1 MNYDEIPKDLRFML
15 AQRGGLERIRKVLEA
30 RRATKDGHSVY
41 STEAADAARRDA
53 DKNKG
58 CIPSSAGIRSHD
70 VFHNFTTGGREYIQ
84 LSDSKRI
91 LRDPPVVRVLGE
103 RRSMG

>member
-1 MNYDEIPKDLRFML
+1 MNYDDIPKELRFML
-15 AQRGGLERIRKVLEA
+15 AQRGGLERIKKVLVA
-30 RRATKDGHSVY
+30 RRATRDGRAVY

-58 CIPSSAGIRSHD
+58 CVPCSAGTQTRD
-70 VFHNFTTGGREYIQ
+70 VFHNFSTGGREYIQ

>member
-1 MNYDEIPKDLRFML
+1 MNYEDIPKDLRFML

-41 STEAADAARRDA
+41 STEAADATRRDA

-58 CIPSSAGIRSHD
+58 CMPSSAGIRSHD
-70 VFHNFTTGGREYIQ
+70 VFHNFSTGGREYIQ

>member
-1 MNYDEIPKDLRFML
+1 MNYDDIPKDLRFML

-70 VFHNFTTGGREYIQ
+70 VFHNFSTGGTHYLQ
-84 LSDSKRI
+84 LSDSNKI
-91 LRDPPVVRVLGE
+91 LRDRPFARVLGE
-103 RRSMG
+103 RRIYR

>member
-1 MNYDEIPKDLRFML
+1 MNYDDIPKDLRFML

-41 STEAADAARRDA
+41 STEAADATRRDA

-58 CIPSSAGIRSHD
+58 CIPCSAAIRTSD
-70 VFHNFTTGGREYIQ
+70 VFHNFSTGGREYIQ

-103 RRSMG
+103 RRSRG